1 MRMSYDRIGNTRVRD
16 NGKKVCIFTKVRTIK
31 EDLKALLPEVK
42 DDGWIAIFSHCRN
55 FYRGNLH
62 YGRRGSKTERPRE
75 LTEVEKQVYDY
86 LLKNNLNPCTTYRW
100 MLAVR
105 IPDDIKTKLAQGRI
119 SHKKALHIAA
129 NRKRVKNSNQ
139 GLLLMEELKA
149 VFRGL

>member
-1 MRMSYDRIGNTRVRD
+1 MCYMRLGNHQIRE
-16 NGKKVCIFTKVRTIK
+16 NGHKRSIFDKVNEIK
-31 EDLKALLPEVK
+31 QDLKTLFPEVE

-75 LTEVEKQVYDY
+75 LSEIEKQVYDY
-86 LLKNNLNPCTTYRW
+86 MLKHNLNPCTTYRW

-105 IPDDIKTKLAQGRI
+105 IPQDIKTKLAQGRI

-129 NRKRVKNSNQ
+129 NRKRVKDSNQ
-139 GLLLMEELKA
+139 GLLMMEELKTI
-149 VFRGL
+149 FRGL